1 VRKMLSQVVPFLLLA
16 AMPLTSFAAVT
27 DLFKLDGTKNEV
39 KFINRE
45 VFMRNDGGV
54 WSTVENPIVNG
65 EVALDPA
72 TDVLVTLFT
81 ATTISFGQ
89 ELQNSNWIPSDE
101 TGYLL
106 GYAVQKVEAV
116 SSGSAGT
123 VKFVAVDLGNPTDT
137 LADPF
142 GYLPKGAQ
150 VGIFNSTS
158 QWVVNGKGLS
168 VEDSVAQSLANAGNP
183 WEVLSDALGY
193 PNSDDFAQTSGVIVS
208 GAPFMSAQY
217 ALTAGG
223 LSGLSFT
230 PNDWLN
236 TGKLS
241 DMAGRAN
248 ADLNDD
254 YLSGDSPWM
263 FDSQDPLVFAAVPEP
278 ATLAMWG
285 GFLAI
290 GAVVALRR
298 RQK

>member
-45 VFMRNDGGV
+45 VFMRQDGDV
-54 WSTVENPIVNG
+54 WNTVVDPIDDQGNVLIAEG
-65 EVALDPA
+65 
-72 TDVLVTLFT
+72 DVLVTLFT
-81 ATTISFGQ
+81 ATTLSWGQ
-89 ELQNSNWIPSDE
+89 NLENSGWIPSDS

-106 GYAVQKVEAV
+106 GYAAQKVMAV
-116 SSGSAGT
+116 SQGTAGSVNFIAL
-123 VKFVAVDLGNPTDT
+123 DLGNPTD
-137 LADPF
+137 DPF
-142 GYLPKGAQ
+142 DRLDTTKNQQ
-150 VGIFNSTS
+150 VAIYNSTS